1 MRTLTFVHRTIVAG
15 TVLCTAAPLF
25 AAGTLVPEQ
34 FHGMWQSVAEG
45 DAPSCK
51 TNDADAMIT
60 VKPDRVDFHEGGC
73 DILGIDV
80 TSSGAGTLSL
90 DLMCGGEGEIWPS
103 RQVWKST
110 TNAGAPALEVTDH
123 RGDGDYTY
131 LYAQCPVLSP
141 SVQADSRSYCYSD
154 GEFSTLKITSLSEDK
169 LEFSVESAQSNAHIC
184 GLEGVADVIDGGA
197 RYTERLD
204 DGSQCT
210 LDILFSPDMSVRF
223 EDKDEIC
230 KRNFCG
236 MRAYFDR
243 IEFSGTSGH
252 PC

>member
-1 MRTLTFVHRTIVAG
+1 MRALTLVHRTIVAG
-15 TVLCTAAPLF
+15 MALCTATPLF
-25 AAGTLVPEQ
+25 AAEALIPDQ

-51 TNDADAMIT
+51 TNDTDAMIT
-60 VKPDRVDFHEGGC
+60 VKPDRIDFHEGGC
-73 DILGIDV
+73 DIVRVDAD
-80 TSSGAGTLSL
+80 SGSLKL
-90 DLMCGGEGEIWPS
+90 DLICGGEGEIWPS
-103 RQVWKST
+103 QQVWKSI
-110 TNAGAPALEVTDH
+110 TNAGQPAISVTD
-123 RGDGDYTY
+123 RRDDDEFTF
-131 LYAQCPVLSP
+131 LYAQCPTLRP
-141 SVQADSRSYCYSD
+141 AEQADSYCYSD
-154 GEFSTLKITSLSEDK
+154 GDFSTLKITSLSEDK
-169 LEFSVESAQSNAHIC
+169 LGFSLESAQINAHIC
-184 GLEGVADVIDGGA
+184 GLEGVADVIAGGA

-243 IEFSGTSGH
+243 IEFAGTSGH